1 MRLRLSSVRVRA
13 VGVVAACLLSR
24 PLWADEITP
33 PPPSV
38 GADVPVTYFGPA
50 PSMLQPELIGPH
62 QLITAGV
69 VDLDAGTVKLP
80 LYKGRMAGSGKSVW
94 YVLTDTSDK
103 GQADALG
110 INYSAKLQYA
120 ATCTAARNAVL
131 ANDGTVVFEE
141 GTVDFSPVRKVT
153 PGDGATPFPPKEFQ
167 PGSVGDADYSP
178 LVRLG
183 GVIYNAPIV
192 AFDEDA
198 ANINFC
204 TGNPDYTKVHDKV
217 TAMCPSDGTVTLRL
231 TNGFSFSRPIVYVS
245 LDSNDKLASS
255 LEAATLAPALSDVT
269 VGRDDSFTS
278 GIERLFSV
286 VNGPTNTTPG
296 EVNPQRQGFNSV
308 LLGDGAGPLNVFGGI
323 PSLATDYSPLWDFNL
338 GEWTQ
343 EAIDN
348 GYRSR
353 VTDEFTWLGMVVR
366 GFVTG
371 PGGKP
376 FGSTGI
382 IINCPPVMRLL

>member
-1 MRLRLSSVRVRA
+1 
-13 VGVVAACLLSR
+13 
-24 PLWADEITP
+24 
-33 PPPSV
+33 
-38 GADVPVTYFGPA
+38 
-50 PSMLQPELIGPH
+50 
-62 QLITAGV
+62 
-69 VDLDAGTVKLP
+69 
-80 LYKGRMAGSGKSVW
+80 
-94 YVLTDTSDK
+94 
-103 GQADALG
+103 
-110 INYSAKLQYA
+110 
-120 ATCTAARNAVL
+120 
-131 ANDGTVVFEE
+131 
-141 GTVDFSPVRKVT
+141 
-153 PGDGATPFPPKEFQ
+153 
-167 PGSVGDADYSP
+167 
-178 LVRLG
+178 
-183 GVIYNAPIV
+183 
-192 AFDEDA
+192 
-198 ANINFC
+198 
-204 TGNPDYTKVHDKV
+204 
-217 TAMCPSDGTVTLRL
+217 
-231 TNGFSFSRPIVYVS
+231 VS